1 MSKIAFFDFDGTI
14 TFNDSS
20 FLFYKYIL
28 NKNFF
33 FNYYIRFFFS
43 ILLLKFRLINYY
55 DLKIDRLKFITN
67 RFSKNFLKKSADEF
81 YKKVLKFDLKKD
93 AIEEIK
99 NLKANG
105 YKVVI
110 VSASMDILLNPFVN
124 EFNLE
129 LITNNLQIKS
139 KKFTGLFE
147 NNFDCNFE
155 NKVYMIKKYYNLS
168 KYKEIYAYGDSE
180 GDFLMLKNADK
191 SYYKYFKK

>member
-1 MSKIAFFDFDGTI
+1 
-14 TFNDSS
+14 
-20 FLFYKYIL
+20 
-28 NKNFF
+28 
-33 FNYYIRFFFS
+33 
-43 ILLLKFRLINYY
+43 
-55 DLKIDRLKFITN
+55 
-67 RFSKNFLKKSADEF
+67 
-81 YKKVLKFDLKKD
+81 
-93 AIEEIK
+93 
-99 NLKANG
+99 
-105 YKVVI
+105 
-110 VSASMDILLNPFVN
+110 MDILLNPFVN